1 MSAANGIISKLMSKE
16 ITPEVQEYIDR
27 LVSISREMTRFVG
40 IDHAAL
46 DTSGHALKAA
56 EVLTSLSLKGCLN
69 ENIIQYFWVGNPGD
83 TMDNEIYLRTLSIK
97 IKD

>member
-1 MSAANGIISKLMSKE
+1 MWKHYNFK
-16 ITPEVQEYIDR
+16 T
-27 LVSISREMTRFVG
+27 REDG
-40 IDHAAL
+40 
-46 DTSGHALKAA
+46 LKAA

-69 ENIIQYFWVGNPGD
+69 ENIQYFGVGNPGD